1 MNALL
6 INDRECVTVKV
17 SIRKRGDI
25 LDKGN
30 KNNWLSVADV
40 NEKIGVPVETI
51 RRYIRSHGV
60 HLRVKKTHKRYLI
73 HDDSL
78 TMFEQIRRL
87 YADGKN
93 VEEVEQALTN
103 KGFPMTVKVQLDNE
117 TNDSM
122 TVNVA
127 DELLELKQMLTE
139 QQKVNEQQ
147 IAFNKQLL
155 QELEQQKQILK
166 DSFEKQDHK
175 LIQSLR
181 QGLEVRKQ
189 IAIGEEQARE
199 RKAKKGLFA
208 RLFGK

>member
-1 MNALL
+1 MNELL
-6 INDRECVTVKV
+6 TNDHDCMTVKE

-25 LDKGN
+25 LHKGN
-30 KNNWLSVADV
+30 KNDWLSVADV
-40 NEKIGVPVETI
+40 NEKIGIPVETI

-60 HLRVKKTHKRYLI
+60 HLRIKKIHKRYLI
-73 HDDSL
+73 HGDSL
-78 TMFEQIRRL
+78 TVFEQIRGL

-93 VEEVEQALTN
+93 VEEVEQTLTN
-103 KGFPMTVKVQLDNE
+103 KGFPMTVNVQLDND
-117 TNDSM
+117 TM

-155 QELEQQKQILK
+155 QELEQQKQLLK
-166 DSFEKQDHK
+166 KSFEKQDQK
-175 LIQSLR
+175 LIQTLR

-189 IAIGEEQARE
+189 IATGEEQAKERE
-199 RKAKKGLFA
+199 TRKGLFA

>member
-1 MNALL
+1 MY
-6 INDRECVTVKV
+6 
-17 SIRKRGDI
+17 I

-30 KNNWLSVADV
+30 KNDWLSVADV
-40 NEKIGVPVETI
+40 NEKIGIPVETI

-60 HLRVKKTHKRYLI
+60 HLRIKKIHKRYLI
-73 HDDSL
+73 HSDSL
-78 TMFEQIRRL
+78 TVFEQIRGL

-93 VEEVEQALTN
+93 IEEVEQALTN
-103 KGFPMTVKVQLDNE
+103 KGFPMTVNVQLDNE

-155 QELEQQKQILK
+155 QELEQQKQLLK
-166 DSFEKQDHK
+166 ESFEKQDQK
-175 LIQSLR
+175 LIQTLR

-189 IAIGEEQARE
+189 IATGEEQAKERE
-199 RKAKKGLFA
+199 TRKGVFA